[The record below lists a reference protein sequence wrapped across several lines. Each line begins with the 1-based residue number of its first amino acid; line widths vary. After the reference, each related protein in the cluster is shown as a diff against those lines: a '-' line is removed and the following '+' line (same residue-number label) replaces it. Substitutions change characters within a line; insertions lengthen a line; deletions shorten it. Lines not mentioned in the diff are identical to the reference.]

1 MKNLK
6 HNFSRFGIATA
17 LLLTV
22 VNAVPALTQSSVASE
37 PGITQSVVQLA
48 QTHSHDAK
56 EMVQSIEF
64 ILRSFEKALDAKM
77 SPSQKIKF
85 LNVHLRIAQK
95 GIDQNRD
102 QMPKVLADYFTK
114 KISETAS
121 DIRQIEMFTMN
132 PSIAHSKEYGRLA
145 VARIRSRI
153 QSATWII
160 ATAKPLMR
168 FL

>member
-1 MKNLK
+1 M
-6 HNFSRFGIATA
+6 
-17 LLLTV
+17 LLLNLSMTT
-22 VNAVPALTQSSVASE
+22 PALAQPPTKPE

-48 QTHSHDAK
+48 QAHSHDAK

-64 ILRSFEKALDAKM
+64 ILRSFEKTLNAKM
-77 SPSQKIKF
+77 SPSQKIKL

-114 KISETAS
+114 KMSDTAS

-132 PSIAHSKEYGRLA
+132 PSIAHSKEYGHLA
-145 VARIRSRI
+145 VARIQSRI

-160 ATAKPLMR
+160 AAAKPFMR